1 MYKVSFVI
9 LHYMSFD
16 CTNECI
22 ESIIKSINFSDYDYN
37 IVLVDNA
44 SKNDSFIKLKDKF
57 EKYQNIY
64 FIKNK
69 NNLGFAKGN
78 NVGYKFAKYEL
89 NSDFI
94 ILLNNDTVIKQ
105 SDFIDVII
113 KKFEETNYFVLGP
126 DIINSSGIHQ
136 NPQRINLIE
145 LKELKNMIKKTK
157 VKLLLNYLGLEDII
171 VDLYKFLKSLL
182 KSNEKQQ
189 TNYHDNEQI
198 NVQLHGACLIF
209 SPLYVSKFDGLY
221 DKTFLYMEEDI
232 LFYTMQKENY
242 KTLYSP
248 DIKIIHK
255 EDGSTDFV
263 YKENSKK
270 RRFIYKNL
278 IKSSRIYL
286 DYINNYE
293 LEKYNFMVK

>member
-1 MYKVSFVI
+1 M
-9 LHYMSFD
+9 
-16 CTNECI
+16 
-22 ESIIKSINFSDYDYN
+22 
-37 IVLVDNA
+37 
-44 SKNDSFIKLKDKF
+44 
-57 EKYQNIY
+57 
-64 FIKNK
+64 
-69 NNLGFAKGN
+69 
-78 NVGYKFAKYEL
+78 
-89 NSDFI
+89 
-94 ILLNNDTVIKQ
+94 
-105 SDFIDVII
+105 
-113 KKFEETNYFVLGP
+113 
-126 DIINSSGIHQ
+126 
-136 NPQRINLIE
+136 
-145 LKELKNMIKKTK
+145 
-157 VKLLLNYLGLEDII
+157 LNYLGLEDII